1 MIGAQDYIDRLLVDK
16 YANLKADNVSDVKH
30 ISQSRYWEITN
41 GYAQQQMAM
50 VHAKDVKNKLREIQQ
65 KFNSK
70 LASNP
75 NMAARPV

>member
-1 MIGAQDYIDRLLVDK
+1 MIGAQDYIDRLLVEK
-16 YANLKADNVSDVKH
+16 YANLKANKVEDVQH

-50 VHAKDVKNKLREIQQ
+50 VHAKGVKDKIREIEQ
-65 KFNSK
+65 KFKSK

-75 NMAARPV
+75 NRAVNPI